1 MVLKISLLFSCINA
15 GQMHTMKSTILL
27 SLVPIGLKL
36 DDNALFEFDDD
47 DDDIF
52 SQKIVTNYW
61 GFVSLTLKNIPR

>member
-1 MVLKISLLFSCINA
+1 
-15 GQMHTMKSTILL
+15 MHTMKSTILL

-52 SQKIVTNYW
+52 SQNCNKLL
-61 GFVSLTLKNIPR
+61 GFRFSYLEKYTEVVLFGPQLS